1 MAKRRPKGAGSIV
14 KRNNGTYYFYWTDIN
29 GEQHKKSLRTKNRA
43 EAAEL
48 VEDFVTATKAK
59 DKKEVLFKAAQ
70 ANQIINSKKLP
81 LEDVWSAFLKT
92 KPTAGT
98 GTLKL
103 YERVLNEFIEW
114 LAVERPSI
122 SSFTQIEHEAAI
134 SYMEHVW
141 QSGVSASTY
150 NDKRNALGHITKK
163 LANKFGIDNNYWP
176 LTERKR
182 GVKQKRL
189 PLSGV
194 QVKNLLKAIDEKNNL
209 LYPLEMACLFKLCL
223 FAGMRLGD
231 AVKIKW
237 KNIDFETAY
246 LDYIPEKTART
257 SGVKATVPILQPL
270 QQALNK
276 LSSIRGE
283 REEVLPQVYD
293 HYSRNPDYIKEKLLL
308 TLHAVTGDTRQEGK
322 AQSQRKRALYGV
334 HSLRHTFVTEGAKA
348 GLNSVQLSRMTGD
361 RISTL
366 DKFYIN
372 VDLKKKA
379 VSGFDNILLQ
389 ENKQITQD
397 PEREQLKQLVDILP
411 LGKVKQILE
420 DMQNAGDVN
429 NVRV

>member
-1 MAKRRPKGAGSIV
+1 MVLIIFIGRISTES
-14 KRNNGTYYFYWTDIN
+14 NT
-29 GEQHKKSLRTKNRA
+29 KKSLRTKNRA

-81 LEDVWSAFLKT
+81 LESVWSAFLKT
-92 KPTAGT
+92 NPTAGT

-103 YERVLNEFIEW
+103 YERVLNEFIKW

-122 SSFTQIEHEAAI
+122 SSFTQIEHETAI

-141 QSGVSASTY
+141 QNGVSASTY

-182 GVKQKRL
+182 GIKQKRL
-189 PLSGV
+189 PLSREH
-194 QVKNLLKAIDEKNNL
+194 VKKLLENLDKDNSLP
-209 LYPLEMACLFKLCL
+209 YRLEMACLLKLCL

-237 KNIDFETAY
+237 ENIDFETAY
-246 LDYIPEKTART
+246 LSYTPEKTART
-257 SGVKATVPILQPL
+257 SGVKATVPILPPL
-270 QQALNK
+270 QQALNQ
-276 LSSIRGE
+276 LASVRGDNE
-283 REEVLPQVYD
+283 QILPKVYT
-293 HYSRNPDYIKEKLLL
+293 HYMRNPDYIKEKLLL
-308 TLHAVTGDTRQEGK
+308 TLHSVTGDTRQEGK

-379 VSGFDNILLQ
+379 VPGFNNILLQ
-389 ENKQITQD
+389 ENRQIAQE
-397 PEREQLKQLVDILP
+397 PEREQLKQLADMLP
-411 LGKVKQILE
+411 LQQIKQILE
-420 DMQNAGDVN
+420 NMQNAGDVN
-429 NVRV
+429 NGR